1 MNHAAPPNTTPTD
14 ALSRLANMLEADMA
28 GVNREIVARM
38 HSPVALIPEL
48 AGHIVAAGGKRLRPL
63 LTLAT
68 ARMCGYTGD
77 HHIGLAACVEFI
89 HTATLLHDDVVD
101 ESDLRRGQAS
111 ANALW
116 GNQASVLVGDFLFSR
131 SFQLMVDAGSLEV
144 LRILANA
151 SATIAEGEVLQLTT
165 ANDPATTESAYF
177 DVIRGKTAALFAA
190 AARVGPVI
198 AGRPDVDANKL
209 DAYGMNLGLAF
220 QIVDDVLDYNADQ
233 AALGKTV
240 GDDFREGKATLPVL
254 LAYARG
260 DNTERAFWRRVIE
273 DLDQKDG
280 DLEHALELMEQRDA
294 ITDSVKA
301 ATRCAEDAKSALASI
316 DGDAELAGTLA
327 DVADFCVSRAY

>member
-1 MNHAAPPNTTPTD
+1 LNHAAPSDPAQTD
-14 ALSRLANMLEADMA
+14 ALSRLANMLESDMV

-68 ARMCGYTGD
+68 ARMCGYTGE

-165 ANDPATTESAYF
+165 AYDPATTEAAYF

-190 AARVGPVI
+190 ASRVGPVI
-198 AGRPDVDANKL
+198 AGRPEADADNL
-209 DAYGMNLGLAF
+209 EAYGMNLGLAF

-233 AALGKTV
+233 GALGKTV

-260 DNTERAFWRRVIE
+260 DEKERTFWRRVIE
-273 DLDQKDG
+273 DLNQKDG
-280 DLEHALELMEQRDA
+280 DLEQALSLMQARDA
-294 ITDSVKA
+294 ITDSAKA
-301 ATRCAEDAKSALASI
+301 ATRCAY
-316 DGDAELAGTLA
+316 DAEQALLSVDGESELAETLA

>member
-1 MNHAAPPNTTPTD
+1 MNHAANTATSKID
-14 ALSRLANMLEADMA
+14 ALSKLAAMLESDMT

-68 ARMCGYTGD
+68 AKMCGYTGD

-101 ESDLRRGQAS
+101 ESDLRRGRAS

-165 ANDPATTESAYF
+165 ANDPATTEAAYF

-190 AARVGPVI
+190 ASRVGPVI
-198 AGRPDVDANKL
+198 AGRPDADADQL
-209 DAYGMNLGLAF
+209 ESYGMNLGLAF

-233 AALGKTV
+233 VALGKTV

-260 DNTERAFWRRVIE
+260 DETERSFWRRVIE
-273 DLDQKDG
+273 DLEQEDG
-280 DLEHALELMEQRDA
+280 DFDQALAFMQKRDA
-294 ITDSVKA
+294 ITDSAKA
-301 ATRCAEDAKSALASI
+301 ATRCASAAKDALNAV
-316 DGDAELAGTLA
+316 DGDSELAGVLA